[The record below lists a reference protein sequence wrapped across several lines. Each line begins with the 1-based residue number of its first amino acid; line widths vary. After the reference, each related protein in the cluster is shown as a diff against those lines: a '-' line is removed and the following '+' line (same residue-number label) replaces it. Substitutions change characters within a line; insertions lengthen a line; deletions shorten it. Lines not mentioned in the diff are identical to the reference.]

1 MLTVARLS
9 QAEQYKGHDFV
20 IRAMPTLL
28 ERFPKLVYHVV
39 GDGDWRRDLDA
50 LAGQMR
56 VERAVRFH
64 GSVSE
69 QELRRHYAQASVF
82 VMPSRAEGFGF
93 VFLEA
98 MAHGLPVVA
107 GNVDATS
114 EVVVDGETGYLV
126 DPTSVRALVTAISRL
141 LGDRDL
147 RLLMGSAGRARV
159 RENFGYDRFRMR
171 LSELLADLTGEAAQ
185 GPQ

>member
-1 MLTVARLS
+1 
-9 QAEQYKGHDFV
+9 
-20 IRAMPTLL
+20 
-28 ERFPKLVYHVV
+28 
-39 GDGDWRRDLDA
+39 
-50 LAGQMR
+50 
-56 VERAVRFH
+56 
-64 GSVSE
+64 
-69 QELRRHYAQASVF
+69 VF

-171 LSELLADLTGEAAQ
+171 LSELLADLAGEAAQ